1 MLIINHV
8 ISVFIIIGIGFF
20 LNYKGIIEEKIKNF
34 MNNLAYYLIL
44 PMMIFDSIYK
54 VPFKESFDPH
64 IIAGLYSVSFTVFFF
79 GILMASKMEDGKKG
93 AFVNSI
99 LRSNIAYIGFPIVYS
114 LYGTHGLA
122 RLSVVTGFVAP
133 VGIGLAVLY
142 LNFLNKKAS
151 QKENIAAIFIKDPM
165 IITCII
171 ALLVS
176 YFEIKIPVVASNTI
190 GLLGMM
196 GSPLMLLA
204 VGAGLNISA
213 IRKDRLLLALSA
225 FIKLIIVP
233 LLSLVV
239 FTYLIPIT
247 EKEVLGVAVLTYC
260 FPSALSTHVLVKKYG
275 SDHEFSAASITVS
288 TILSLFTISLWI
300 YIVSAIL

>member
-1 MLIINHV
+1 MLIINCIV
-8 ISVFIIIGIGFF
+8 PVFLIIAIGFF
-20 LNYKGIIEEKIKNF
+20 LNYKGIIEDKIKGF

-44 PMMIFDSIYK
+44 PAMIFDSIYK
-54 VPFKESFDPH
+54 VPFKESFDPR
-64 IIAGLYSVSFTVFFF
+64 IIAGLYAVSFTVFFC
-79 GILMASKMEDGKKG
+79 GILMAHGFAAEKKG

-133 VGIGLAVLY
+133 IGIGLSVLY
-142 LNFLNKKAS
+142 LNFLNKKNA
-151 QKENIAAIFIKDPM
+151 QKESIAAIFLKDPL

-171 ALLVS
+171 ALLIS
-176 YFEIKIPVVASNTI
+176 YFEIKIPVAASNTI

-204 VGAGLNISA
+204 VGAGLNLSVIH
-213 IRKDRLLLALSA
+213 KDRLLLALSA
-225 FIKLIIVP
+225 FIKLLIVP
-233 LLSLVV
+233 LLSLII
-239 FTYLIPIT
+239 FTYIIPIT
-247 EKEVLGVAVLTYC
+247 EKEALGVAVLTYC

-288 TILSLFTISLWI
+288 TVLSMLTISMWI
-300 YIVSAIL
+300 YVVSSIQ